1 MDSQVCRS
9 GLLLHKAQQ
18 QIANRQSPFDSF
30 CAQYLL
36 ADRGYDTDE
45 MLDQALERGM
55 TPVIPPR
62 KDRKAQRKYD
72 KALYKARHPIENA
85 FRYLKEWRG
94 IATR

>member
-1 MDSQVCRS
+1 M
-9 GLLLHKAQQ
+9 
-18 QIANRQSPFDSF
+18 PFRAVITQGTTADCKQAVPLIDGF

-85 FRYLKEWRG
+85 FCHLKAWRG
-94 IATR
+94 ITTR